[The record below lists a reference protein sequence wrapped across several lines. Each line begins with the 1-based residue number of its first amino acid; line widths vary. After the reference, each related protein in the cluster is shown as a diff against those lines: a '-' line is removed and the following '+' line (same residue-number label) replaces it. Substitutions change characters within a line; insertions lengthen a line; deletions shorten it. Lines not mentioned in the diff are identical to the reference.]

1 MLYLTKYNAY
11 KKIPEEHGPTA
22 VLLGT
27 FARRGVKRVGPLTSN
42 RDLEALGQ
50 GDHKCQTLIQ
60 DAGKAIRECR
70 MQLQIHFI
78 CVLNFMEYKTVTVK
92 TQRTEELESTD

>member
-1 MLYLTKYNAY
+1 MLYFTKYNAY

-42 RDLEALGQ
+42 RDLEALA
-50 GDHKCQTLIQ
+50 K
-60 DAGKAIRECR
+60 
-70 MQLQIHFI
+70 
-78 CVLNFMEYKTVTVK
+78 VTINVK
-92 TQRTEELESTD
+92 R